1 MSSKCWRE
9 DHSGDFAPTLWTHKG
24 ICKVGSLLE
33 TLKSQQILTS
43 WLQIFFKAKC
53 QSCGHP
59 THTQPWNSSAAISK
73 TCLVCVSVRDMTIL
87 RFNSPAEPA
96 QHVNI
101 KNYLFSVSWRSDS
114 LICEV
119 DSATPLCVRPSIR
132 TYLLFFFF
140 LGFFSPSLKLTKM
153 KKQKI

>member
-24 ICKVGSLLE
+24 IYKVGSFLE
-33 TLKSQQILTS
+33 TLKNQQILTS

-59 THTQPWNSSAAISK
+59 THTQPWNPSAAISK
-73 TCLVCVSVRDMTIL
+73 TCLVCLSVRDMTII

-96 QHVNI
+96 RHVNI
-101 KNYLFSVSWRSDS
+101 KIYLFSVSWRSDPLS
-114 LICEV
+114 TRSILQ
-119 DSATPLCVRPSIR
+119 PLCVSVRLSGRICFF
-132 TYLLFFFF
+132 FFFF
-140 LGFFSPSLKLTKM
+140 LGFFLSDFSPLLLN
-153 KKQKI
+153 

>member
-24 ICKVGSLLE
+24 ICKVGSFLE

-53 QSCGHP
+53 ESCGHP
-59 THTQPWNSSAAISK
+59 THTQPWNPSAAISK

-96 QHVNI
+96 RHVNI
-101 KNYLFSVSWRSDS
+101 KIYLFSVSWRSDP
-114 LICEV
+114 LICEA
-119 DSATPLCVRPSIR
+119 DSATPLRVRPSVR

-140 LGFFSPSLKLTKM
+140 GFFLLDFSPLLLN
-153 KKQKI
+153 